1 MPDIPLS
8 LIFPNPEQPRKV
20 FNQDE
25 LEELAQSIRENGV
38 IQAITVEQA
47 GDHYIIHDGERRFRA
62 AQLACL
68 DIIPCNVVPPL
79 NGTGPQERLVRALVA
94 NIQRSNLNPME
105 EARAFAIL
113 RDERGMS
120 VADICRKMG
129 KAHGYVS
136 GRLLLLEL
144 DKPIQDLIEIG
155 DLPHDVHVAKALLEI
170 PDPEARLKLARG
182 AALRRLGIKATCAA
196 AKKVVDYIAGQ
207 LAASDQ
213 PPAISN
219 AFKRS
224 KTGFHLPSWD
234 ALRQAGQL
242 PPWPVVV
249 EATSKTCQS
258 CALSD
263 SASDAVCRDCP
274 LPQLIHSMIEK
285 THTKRGAL

>member
-1 MPDIPLS
+1 MPDILLS
-8 LIFPNPEQPRKV
+8 LIFPNPEQPRTV
-20 FNQDE
+20 FDP
-25 LEELAQSIRENGV
+25 EEMEGLVQSIRENGV

-62 AQLACL
+62 ARLACL
-68 DIIPCNVVPPL
+68 ETIPCNVVPPL

-113 RDERGMS
+113 RDERGLS
-120 VADICRKMG
+120 VADICRKIG
-129 KAHGYVS
+129 KAHGYVA
-136 GRLLLLEL
+136 GRLFLLEL

-155 DLPHDVHVAKALLEI
+155 DLPNDVRAAKALMEI
-170 PDPEARLKLARG
+170 PDPDARLKLARG
-182 AALRRLGIKATCAA
+182 AALRRLGVRATCAA
-196 AKKVVDYIAGQ
+196 ARKVVEYLSGHPG
-207 LAASDQ
+207 STNQ
-213 PPAISN
+213 PPAIAH

-224 KTGFHLPSWD
+224 KTGFSLPAWD

-242 PPWPVVV
+242 PPWPLVV
-249 EATSKTCQS
+249 ESASQTCQT

-274 LPQLIHSMIEK
+274 LPQLIRSMIEK
-285 THTKRGAL
+285 THTKRGPK